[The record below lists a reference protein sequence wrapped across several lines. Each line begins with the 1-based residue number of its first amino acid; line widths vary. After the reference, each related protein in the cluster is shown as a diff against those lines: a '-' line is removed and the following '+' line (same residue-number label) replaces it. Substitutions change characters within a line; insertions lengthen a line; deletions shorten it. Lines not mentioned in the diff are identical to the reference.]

1 MDLKRREL
9 ARRLSL
15 RSPMARSAS
24 GRPLRTYGR
33 GRGNTAECTQPPT
46 SSTEPAIQGKAG
58 AAGDLD
64 GRDEERCVFDTC
76 RDLRRE
82 TRQGGRVPDQRSP
95 GATHLLRTSCRV
107 LGASPYDRVIES
119 SFATRRHGTIPS
131 KGISLEQYLA
141 RQDLQARRGSRE
153 RLAPPQRVRGLQGHE
168 GIRSGDEGSWLDD
181 GYRMTG

>member
-76 RDLRRE
+76 RDPRRE

-95 GATHLLRTSCRV
+95 GATHLLRLPAEFWEHLHTTASSKARLRRCATVRFLPRGSPSNNTSLAKIFKLVEAAANAWRRLNMCAV
-107 LGASPYDRVIES
+107 SKGMKVSAQ
-119 SFATRRHGTIPS
+119 ATREIGWTMGT
-131 KGISLEQYLA
+131 
-141 RQDLQARRGSRE
+141 
-153 RLAPPQRVRGLQGHE
+153 V
-168 GIRSGDEGSWLDD
+168 
-181 GYRMTG
+181 